1 VTPWSC
7 FPCWLTLT
15 IGVEFGKLTHTS
27 RAYAEPVVLQFVGN
41 LYQAGL
47 RYRTRMEQINEF
59 SKFHSLSAVLADNIR
74 KYVSF
79 SFAVTNGINAD
90 AIGAAS

>member
-1 VTPWSC
+1 M
-7 FPCWLTLT
+7 
-15 IGVEFGKLTHTS
+15 
-27 RAYAEPVVLQFVGN
+27 
-41 LYQAGL
+41 
-47 RYRTRMEQINEF
+47 MEQINEF